1 MVTAYLWSSLQSLL
15 RSLLQSLGLA
25 GKQGNLLLLGLDNAG
40 KTTLLHRLKTGGDI
54 RPFPPTDRPTLEEF
68 QISTTRRMGGSTN
81 NSTTTGGGGTLSF
94 TAWDLGGHECVRY
107 LWEDYVST
115 QVSAVLF
122 VCDAADSERL
132 EEAAYE
138 LDALVCEGLL
148 QDLPVA
154 LLLNKC
160 DLPHAMSTEEITERL
175 EWERLKQEHWKKSSL
190 NENNDGAEGQGNGTS
205 SNGHASKQ
213 KEMMAVFRI
222 SVLNGEGYH
231 DAFRWIST
239 FL

>member
-1 MVTAYLWSSLQSLL
+1 MVSTFSFLWQSLSSLL

-25 GKQGNLLLLGLDNAG
+25 GKEGSLLLLGLDNAG

-54 RPFPPTDRPTLEEF
+54 RPFPPTDRPSTQEEFTLEGIQF
-68 QISTTRRMGGSTN
+68 S
-81 NSTTTGGGGTLSF
+81 
-94 TAWDLGGHECVRY
+94 AWDLGGHEAVRH

-122 VCDAADSERL
+122 VLDAADSERL

-138 LDALVCEGLL
+138 LDALVGLL
-148 QDLPVA
+148 QGIPVA

-160 DLPHAMSTEEITERL
+160 DLPAAMGTAEICERL
-175 EWERLKQEHWKKSSL
+175 EFARLQQEHG
-190 NENNDGAEGQGNGTS
+190 NEQP
-205 SNGHASKQ
+205 Q
-213 KEMMAVFRI
+213 KEQMAVFRI
-222 SVLNGEGYH
+222 SVLKGEGYQ
-231 DAFRWIST
+231 DAFRWIGG